1 MACLPRALLRRLPRV
16 ARSSSSRVAFSSS
29 SLGTARLTR
38 PHSSAVAASMTSPV
52 SASSIARLRP
62 TLRATGTIGVW
73 QNQPPLPPGA
83 ANPAFQAA
91 TARSQVATSWQ
102 PAAVASP
109 CTRAI
114 TTWGTDWIVSIS
126 SRQASSSVRAAARS
140 APARSAKSCPAEKTG
155 PLPARMIPVASVSPT
170 WRNASVRARMCDSD
184 RALRRRGRF
193 MVMTANGPSVSTS
206 TSSELMSA
214 RYVADRQD
222 RHAPSPPEPPHR
234 RAGHR
239 IRTGSPPGA
248 AARGPPA
255 WPGWPGPT
263 AARTSAR
270 PRGRP
275 PAPPPLGR
283 EGRAPRRPDLLPAA
297 RVRDGARLAPRRRRG
312 AGAAQDRPPPVEAPV
327 RPPVPLLQLPRG
339 QPCGFEDDLP
349 GVVAVPVVVEEPAR
363 VAHAVV
369 QARAGIGGEDVEGGG
384 LHPVPDRPL
393 DRTVEDARVVV
404 VHPEHE
410 AAVDHDAEVVQ
421 AADHRRVVAVDVLPL
436 ALVEEIGAVDG
447 LEADEQAAQARLHR
461 LLQQAGPQDGLHRAG
476 GLPQPSHPAHAL
488 EQGAGEAGVAE
499 QVVVEEVQVAARQP
513 VDLGQG
519 RVDRLG
525 VEGLAA
531 LEERL
536 LVAEVAHVGAA
547 ARDHDGVRYQVQVA
561 GD

>member
-1 MACLPRALLRRLPRV
+1 
-16 ARSSSSRVAFSSS
+16 
-29 SLGTARLTR
+29 
-38 PHSSAVAASMTSPV
+38 MTSPV

-62 TLRATGTIGVW
+62 TLRAIGTIGVW

-91 TARSQVATSWQ
+91 TARSQVATSWET
-102 PAAVASP
+102 AAVASP

-114 TTWGTDWIVSIS
+114 TTWGTDWIGSIS
-126 SRQASSSVRAAARS
+126 SPAASSSVRAAARS

-170 WRNASVRARMCDSD
+170 WRNASVRARMCDRD
-184 RALRRRGRF
+184 RALRLRGRF
-193 MVMTANGPSVSTS
+193 IVMTANGPSVSTS

-263 AARTSAR
+263 AARNSFN
-270 PRGRP
+270 
-275 PAPPPLGR
+275 PPPN
-283 EGRAPRRPDLLPAA
+283 RAGGAFPPPRA
-297 RVRDGARLAPRRRRG
+297 RSVARLPPQRRLGPG
-312 AGAAQDRPPPVEAPV
+312 AGQDRAPPVEVPV

-384 LHPVPDRPL
+384 LHPVPGRPL
-393 DRTVEDARVVV
+393 DRTVENARVVV

-447 LEADEQAAQARLHR
+447 LE
-461 LLQQAGPQDGLHRAG
+461 
-476 GLPQPSHPAHAL
+476 
-488 EQGAGEAGVAE
+488 
-499 QVVVEEVQVAARQP
+499 
-513 VDLGQG
+513 
-519 RVDRLG
+519 
-525 VEGLAA
+525 
-531 LEERL
+531 
-536 LVAEVAHVGAA
+536 
-547 ARDHDGVRYQVQVA
+547 
-561 GD
+561 